1 MNAARCATHALVFL
15 FVSVAHAQYTEG
27 LNGGISRNV
36 QTMHV
41 DTLQDRILI
50 AGSFA
55 YANSIQ
61 VSPGVLEYSNN
72 TYQNLGCGVAWDCSS
87 FINEAGLGPNS
98 SQTVTTWQGDVYL
111 GGDWSF
117 TRDGVLYDHIM
128 RWDGVAWHPLGA
140 GCDGKVKSIR
150 VINDQLIVAGWFT
163 YADTVLANGLA
174 RWDGVRWHK
183 VVEVPPF
190 YIGGGPN
197 QLEDVNWYQDTWYI
211 GGNLPLTNDLAR
223 WNGNAWEM
231 VDGGFTSAFS
241 QVNSLEV
248 HADKLYIAG
257 SFARCL
263 PLGNGQDPGTG
274 VVAWDGAQWDDLGG
288 GTCGST
294 NGAVFD
300 IRWIDE
306 ELYAV
311 GIFNRIGGQPC
322 GKVAKWNGTEWC
334 PLVPENYWG
343 SGNLGDIVSYRDTLY
358 IGGAFNVAGNEETS
372 SFVRWTGG
380 DHTEGCG
387 ALVSVGEHELVE
399 DPPLFHP
406 NPAGDRIVIEPTRLK
421 PGAWVRLT
429 DATGRT
435 VYQGPLANDG
445 VLDVQALRPGPY
457 LVHMH
462 HRANAVPEVQRLL
475 IVR

>member
-1 MNAARCATHALVFL
+1 MKHAGCKLLALLYPL
-15 FVSVAHAQYTEG
+15 FENVCAQYTEG
-27 LNGGISRNV
+27 VRRGISRNV

-41 DTLQDRILI
+41 DTVQDRILI

-55 YANSIQ
+55 YADSLP
-61 VSPGVLEYSNN
+61 VSPGILQWDSQGYSS
-72 TYQNLGCGVAWDCSS
+72 LGCGVEWNCVTPGSW
-87 FINEAGLGPNS
+87 AGLANS

-128 RWDGVAWHPLGA
+128 RWDGEAWHPLGA

-183 VVEVPPF
+183 VVEVPEFFP
-190 YIGGGPN
+190 GSTN
-197 QLEDVNWYQDTWYI
+197 QIEDVNLYQDAWYI
-211 GGNLPLTNDLAR
+211 GGQLPGEGDLLR
-223 WNGNAWEM
+223 WNGGSWET
-231 VDGGFTSAFS
+231 VGQGFHSAFS

-263 PLGNGQDPGTG
+263 PLGNGLDPGTG

-300 IRWIDE
+300 IRWIGE

-358 IGGAFNVAGNEETS
+358 IGGAFNVAGYEETS

-462 HRANAVPEVQRLL
+462 HRESAVPEVQRLL